1 MGHRLGDAEMERDRK
16 PSGGGWRLLVA
27 VTLIASITLAAC
39 GTAAGQAG
47 GIPDDYPDKAI
58 ELVVPYA
65 PGGGSDNM
73 ARTITAILQREGIFT
88 KTINVVNREGGS
100 GTVGQTYVAGKKGD
114 NYTIMTMTSGIITNE
129 FVLDTDITYR
139 DFTPIAR
146 LALDQLLIIV
156 RADSPFQTIEDL
168 INAAKETPDGVSW
181 GGTGLGGEDSLLLAQ
196 IEKEAD
202 VQLNYISFDSGGEVQ
217 AALLGG
223 HIDVASAN
231 PNEVLGQI
239 EAGEIR
245 ALAVA
250 GPERLGQ
257 LPDVPTLKEKGI
269 NAIYEQTR
277 GILGPPDMDPAAVE
291 FWAEI
296 FRQLSE
302 SEAWQAEFIEANM
315 LRSGYL
321 GPEDY
326 RKAMDEE
333 SATVKELIEEM
344 GLGSN

>member
-27 VTLIASITLAAC
+27 VALIASITLAAC
-39 GTAAGQAG
+39 GTAAGQAR

-58 ELVVPYA
+58 ELIVPYA

-302 SEAWQAEFIEANM
+302 SEAWQTEFIEANM